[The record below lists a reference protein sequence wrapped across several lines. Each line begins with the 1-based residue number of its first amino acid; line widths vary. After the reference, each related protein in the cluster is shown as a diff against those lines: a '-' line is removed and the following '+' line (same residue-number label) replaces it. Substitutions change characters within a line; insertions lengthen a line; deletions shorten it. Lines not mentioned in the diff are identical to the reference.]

1 MNKPAAPWC
10 KTALLALLIGVLLL
24 ISLAAGVVTKIA
36 PLYFRNPPLL
46 AAIFGAMGA
55 IAALQTVLWLVIG
68 RWWQLSYVYPFM
80 GINYVLA
87 WIIGVVGFH
96 EPFRW
101 SGLVGSVVIFAG
113 TLTISASRHRES
125 QAAPEAGAPRSEPCM
140 R

>member
-1 MNKPAAPWC
+1 MNKPVSSWR

-36 PLYFRNPPLL
+36 PLYFKNPPLL
-46 AAIFGAMGA
+46 LAIFAVMIA
-55 IAALQTVLWLVIG
+55 IAALQTVLWLVVG

-101 SGLVGSVVIFAG
+101 RGLIGSVIIFAG

-125 QAAPEAGAPRSEPCM
+125 AAPAEDAAQRSEPCM